1 MFLSPPLAYQ
11 KSSLEF
17 PIQTGVA
24 KLTEFSY
31 GVENTTFCYN
41 EGMSLVVLLKKE
53 NAMLEDR

>member
-17 PIQTGVA
+17 SIQTGVA

-31 GVENTTFCYN
+31 RVENTTFCYN

-53 NAMLEDR
+53 NATLEGR